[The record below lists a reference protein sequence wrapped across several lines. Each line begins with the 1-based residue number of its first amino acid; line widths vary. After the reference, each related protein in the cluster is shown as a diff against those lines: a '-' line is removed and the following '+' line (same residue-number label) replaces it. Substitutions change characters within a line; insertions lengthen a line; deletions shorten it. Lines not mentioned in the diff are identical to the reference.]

1 MYFLFSLTDNFK
13 AGKHIYRIQLWLIST
28 NNILLVY
35 LTLQPETFTNIQK
48 MIQGVDKAVSLM
60 LTKLKEGEDSILK
73 TQLDQLSIKEEAGIL
88 KDQVVFPISMA
99 KNSTRNHPVKI

>member
-1 MYFLFSLTDNFK
+1 M
-13 AGKHIYRIQLWLIST
+13 
-28 NNILLVY
+28 
-35 LTLQPETFTNIQK
+35 TLQPETFTNIQK

-88 KDQVVFPISMA
+88 KDQVVFPFQ
-99 KNSTRNHPVKI
+99 